1 MPRVATTLSLKDHL
15 GTVGARTGLA
25 RNDYRVTPGLYCV
38 GSPGADSP
46 VLVSANYKLTFDA
59 LRQELADID
68 AWLLIIDSRGVNVW
82 CAAGKGTF
90 SCEEIAFQVRRCR
103 LEELVSHRRLI
114 LPQLAANGVAAHRLK
129 ELCGFSGRFGPIF
142 ARDLPEYLLQG
153 KASEEMRTVT
163 FTLGERAVLVPL
175 EICLVWKKLAFALP
189 LFLLLS
195 GIGPEPFALHGTLSR
210 FAVLLAATL
219 VALVA
224 GAVLVPLLLPWV
236 PCRRFWIK
244 GLLVGAAL
252 CLPLLLALP
261 ELAMTEQVALVLWV
275 GAGSSFMAMN
285 FTGST
290 PYTSLS
296 GVSQELRGGL
306 IFQLSATFAA
316 AVLWPLAAFLS

>member
-59 LRQELADID
+59 LRQELAGVD
-68 AWLLIIDSRGVNVW
+68 AWLLIVDSRGVNVW

-90 SCEEIAFQVRRCR
+90 SCEEIAYQVRRCR
-103 LEELVSHRRLI
+103 LEALVSHRRLI

-142 ARDLPEYLLQG
+142 ARDLPEYLARG
-153 KASEEMRTVT
+153 KASETMRTVT

-175 EICLVWKKLAFALP
+175 EICMVWKKLALALP

-195 GIGPEPFALHGTLSR
+195 GIGPELFALHSTLSR

-236 PCRRFWIK
+236 PFRRFWAK
-244 GLLVGAAL
+244 GLLVGALL

-261 ELAMTEQVALVLWV
+261 ELGLAEGAALLLWV
-275 GAGSSFMAMN
+275 SACSSFMAMN

-290 PYTSLS
+290 PFTSLS
-296 GVSQELRGGL
+296 GVSQELRSGL
-306 IFQLSATFAA
+306 FFQLSAAFAA